1 MLVFLGRLWEL
12 VKPYRVRLFLGVLCG
27 ICSGLVSP
35 LLIATIMFVFGTVF
49 PTAPATTYNLT
60 NNAVAWP
67 PIMLAGGGSTNFT
80 VSLRESTNGL
90 AGDVKIKTSA
100 ESLTNVFVILSGTPN

>member
-49 PTAPATTYNLT
+49 PTANTSTTYNLT
-60 NNAVAWP
+60 NNAIAWP
-67 PIMLAGGGSTNFT
+67 PITLAGGGSTNFT
-80 VSLRESTNGL
+80 VSLREATKNL

-100 ESLTNVFVILSGTPN
+100 